1 MEGRWWVV
9 HTKARH
15 EKALASELG
24 MLGIAYFLPLA
35 LVERRYGGRSTFVR
49 IPLFPGYLFLCG
61 ESNERETALRT
72 HRAAHVIKVADQEGL
87 KCSLRQIYRTITSDV
102 PVDLYP
108 GIRVGRRCRISRGA
122 LIGLEGIVIYRRS
135 VCRVSIAVHILGQSA
150 EVEVD
155 PELLEVID

>member
-1 MEGRWWVV
+1 MEGHWWVV

-15 EKALASELG
+15 EKVLSWELEI
-24 MLGIAYFLPLA
+24 LGIGYFLPL
-35 LVERRYGGRSTFVR
+35 VRVQRRYGGRSTFVR

-61 ESNERETALRT
+61 GLNEREAVLRS
-72 HRAAHVIKVADQEGL
+72 HRAANVIKVADQESL
-87 KCSLRQIYRTITSDV
+87 KGSLRQIYRTITSDV

-108 GIRVGRRCRISRGA
+108 GIRVGRMCRIIRGA
-122 LIGLEGIVIYRRS
+122 LMGLEGIVINRRS
-135 VCRVSIAVHILGQSA
+135 VCRVSIAVPILGQSA